1 VLGLLVA
8 RPVLSNSVLCK
19 LTRPTVSNFAG
30 GFYWGRK
37 MKLPT
42 PANQN
47 VGHKLLTFHELQSV
61 KGIPFTRRHID
72 RLEDNGDFPVRVA
85 IRQHRVA
92 WVESEI
98 DAHLA
103 ERLAARPARK
113 RA

>member
-1 VLGLLVA
+1 VAALLLLGTEM
-8 RPVLSNSVLCK
+8 N
-19 LTRPTVSNFAG
+19 
-30 GFYWGRK
+30 
-37 MKLPT
+37 LPKA
-42 PANQN
+42 ANDN
-47 VGHKLLTFHELQSV
+47 VGHKLLTFNELKSV

-85 IRQHRVA
+85 IGQHRVA

-98 DAHLA
+98 DAHMA